1 MHAAFGIDPSE
12 YDFTVFRITS
22 EISKQV
28 FPLSLDLDN
37 PHFRRGLERLRQIAA
52 ASAAAQARGGLI
64 GAVRRLG
71 LGVAAAATF
80 ARLYLLPVLHHGLP
94 AQVRMAPAW

>member
-1 MHAAFGIDPSE
+1 
-12 YDFTVFRITS
+12 
-22 EISKQV
+22 
-28 FPLSLDLDN
+28 
-37 PHFRRGLERLRQIAA
+37 
-52 ASAAAQARGGLI
+52 
-64 GAVRRLG
+64 VRRLG